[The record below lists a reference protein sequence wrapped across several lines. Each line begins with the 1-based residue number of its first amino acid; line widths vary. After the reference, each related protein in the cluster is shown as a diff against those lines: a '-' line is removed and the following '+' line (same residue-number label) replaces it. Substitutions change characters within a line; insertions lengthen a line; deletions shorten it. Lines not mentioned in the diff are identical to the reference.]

1 MRQKSGLR
9 APTHDPATTLT
20 RSDWQEGDTEA
31 YAGRD
36 GDVENH
42 GEFEHLAMSA
52 ARSVAARPARGTMM
66 QVLEDGSHDDEEGKG
81 LDSSDD
87 AFLVKGVGRASHHT
101 FKRGAGHV
109 RGKGDWRATR
119 MMSTGREG
127 KRGAGRRGGDRWREN
142 AGGSRADGRGLGGVY
157 KGGRR

>member
-1 MRQKSGLR
+1 MRQKSGPR
-9 APTHDPATTLT
+9 ARTHDPATMLT

-52 ARSVAARPARGTMM
+52 ALSVAARPARGTMM
-66 QVLEDGSHDDEEGKG
+66 QVLEDASHDDEEGKG

-87 AFLVKGVGRASHHT
+87 AFLVKGVGRAPHHT
-101 FKRGAGHV
+101 FKRGAGHEK
-109 RGKGDWRATR
+109 GKGDWRATR
-119 MMSTGREG
+119 MTGREG

-157 KGGRR
+157 KGGRG

>member
-1 MRQKSGLR
+1 MRQKSGPR
-9 APTHDPATTLT
+9 AQTHDPATKVT
-20 RSDWQEGDTEA
+20 RSCWQEGDAEA

-52 ARSVAARPARGTMM
+52 ARPVAARPARGTIM
-66 QVLEDGSHDDEEGKG
+66 QVLEDASHDDEGGMG

-87 AFLVKGVGRASHHT
+87 AFLVKGLGRASHRT
-101 FKRGAGHV
+101 LTGAGHA

-119 MMSTGREG
+119 MRGREG
-127 KRGAGRRGGDRWREN
+127 KRGAGRRGGDRWRES
-142 AGGSRADGRGLGGVY
+142 AGGGRADGRGLRGVH
-157 KGGRR
+157 KGGRRWLT